1 MSAPADTNQN
11 FAQAELE
18 QLVFIVLENM
28 KTKKRPL
35 LSASFSVI

>member
-28 KTKKRPL
+28 KTKNDR
-35 LSASFSVI
+35 FYQI